1 MTKQCASVPYARPRW
16 ALNMAQHL
24 YPHSSAWFCIVVYI
38 WTLQIV
44 NLSFLSMTH
53 FDSIDFAVC
62 DLATN
67 LEIRKM
73 LPTMNHYRHRH
84 HQDKRLTPEK

>member
-24 YPHSSAWFCIVVYI
+24 YPHSSAWFCTVVYI
-38 WTLQIV
+38 WTLKIV

-53 FDSIDFAVC
+53 FDSIDLAVC
-62 DLATN
+62 DLAICDYT
-67 LEIRKM
+67 LRYEYLTLPDEATM
-73 LPTMNHYRHRH
+73 LIN
-84 HQDKRLTPEK
+84 